1 LHTDISLPTKKKPN
15 KQKKKKKKKIKQ
27 SKRQNKN
34 KQANKQTK
42 KKQQKN
48 KNITIKKK
56 QKKQPNER
64 YNSHE
69 YHGSMFNLS
78 SPDEPHS
85 SSMLTGKI
93 STIRQYNCEKL
104 TIGV

>member
-1 LHTDISLPTKKKPN
+1 MKLSKKTTKKQNKKTKKKRNPPPPP
-15 KQKKKKKKKIKQ
+15 KKKKKKK
-27 SKRQNKN
+27 KN
-34 KQANKQTK
+34 KKKPPPPPK
-42 KKQQKN
+42 KKKKILKLKN
-48 KNITIKKK
+48 P
-56 QKKQPNER
+56 KKQPNER

-69 YHGSMFNLS
+69 YPGSMFNLS

-85 SSMLTGKI
+85 SAMLTGKI